1 MAAGHRTSGMKR
13 NPKRHGKP
21 SGFSGLRIVA
31 SAAAI
36 TVVILFFAFG
46 AVGLLMMARAP
57 QESIAGKLDTNP
69 PVFAQEQSPAIVPPA
84 PEPVVAAVEEP
95 LVIPATEPVP
105 FATQQELEQEEAA
118 LPSQIVAEAQ
128 PDSDAV
134 PEPESE
140 PETTASVP
148 EPPAMEQPEAQ
159 AKPQPVIVPRKQR
172 VRRYTPPRQQRVV
185 RRTYKKKAEPESTN
199 PLMQLFGVR

>member
-46 AVGLLMMARAP
+46 AVGMLMMARAP

-69 PVFAQEQSPAIVPPA
+69 PVFAQEQPPAIVPPA

-118 LPSQIVAEAQ
+118 LPPKVLAEAET
-128 PDSDAV
+128 DADAV
-134 PEPESE
+134 PEPQTE
-140 PETTASVP
+140 PETTATIPS
-148 EPPAMEQPEAQ
+148 PAVKEEPEAE
-159 AKPQPVIVPRKQR
+159 AKEQPVIAPRKKR
-172 VRRYTPPRQQRVV
+172 VRRYTPPRQQRAV
-185 RRTYKKKAEPESTN
+185 RRTYKKKAEPESPN